1 VKLVIAFGVS
11 AQLAL
16 FSSRQCSIAKGS
28 VMHINAARIIAAM
41 LFAFFVHAAS
51 AAPGEPIG
59 GIVVKGGKNP
69 GGQMLVLTTTGADG
83 SFTIEFA
90 EGGEYRL
97 VFEGKS
103 RKQSAERVQAGMQLE
118 YVVQARNKMTVSS
131 KQHASSMSRHTP
143 FHNKIENAQTIVV
156 VPQGGGIVRGALQSL
171 NSSDSGQAADR
182 AINESGVS
190 VKSPP
195 PKGGIKR

>member
-1 VKLVIAFGVS
+1 
-11 AQLAL
+11 
-16 FSSRQCSIAKGS
+16 
-28 VMHINAARIIAAM
+28 MNINAAKMITGMI
-41 LFAFFVHAAS
+41 LAFFLHAAS
-51 AAPGEPIG
+51 AAPGGPIG
-59 GIVVKGGKNP
+59 GIIVKGGKNP

-90 EGGEYRL
+90 EGGEYKL

-103 RKQSAERVQAGMQLE
+103 SKESAERVKAGMQLE
-118 YVVQARNKMTVSS
+118 YVVEARNKMAAGS
-131 KQHASSMSRHTP
+131 KQHASRMSRHTP

-171 NSSDSGQAADR
+171 SSSDSGQAADR

>member
-1 VKLVIAFGVS
+1 
-11 AQLAL
+11 
-16 FSSRQCSIAKGS
+16 
-28 VMHINAARIIAAM
+28 MNINAARMIIGM
-41 LFAFFVHAAS
+41 ILAFFLHAAS
-51 AAPGEPIG
+51 AAPGNPIG
-59 GIVVKGGKNP
+59 GIIVKGGKNP
-69 GGQMLVLTTTGADG
+69 GGQMLVLATTRADG
-83 SFTIEFA
+83 SFDIEFA

-103 RKQSAERVQAGMQLE
+103 RKESAERVKAGMQLE
-118 YVVQARNKMTVSS
+118 YVVEARNKMAAGS
-131 KQHASSMSRHTP
+131 KQHASRMSRHTP

-156 VPQGGGIVRGALQSL
+156 VPQGGGMVRGTLQSL
-171 NSSDSGQAADR
+171 IASDSGEAADR

>member
-1 VKLVIAFGVS
+1 
-11 AQLAL
+11 
-16 FSSRQCSIAKGS
+16 
-28 VMHINAARIIAAM
+28 MNINAAKMITAM
-41 LFAFFVHAAS
+41 ILAFFVHAAS
-51 AAPGEPIG
+51 AAPGTPIG
-59 GIVVKGGKNP
+59 GIIVKGGKNP

-103 RKQSAERVQAGMQLE
+103 SKESAERVKAGMQLE
-118 YVVQARNKMTVSS
+118 YVVQARNKMAAGS
-131 KQHASSMSRHTP
+131 KQQASRTDRHTP
-143 FHNKIENAQTIVV
+143 FHNKVENAQTIVV
-156 VPQGGGIVRGALQSL
+156 VPPGGGMVRGTLQSL
-171 NSSDSGQAADR
+171 SSSDPGHAAER